1 MNNPDEIDQL
11 RALLEAKDAYWKNV
25 CAKLMMEVKKS
36 KNEVDRL
43 KTRLAVEQD
52 RSKVRGDSLLSATVR
67 IDGFESY
74 IKGLEVVVET
84 ASIVKENAV
93 LIKDPRMSLQT
104 DCYLVSLDDIESL
117 RKALAALDEKK
128 KP

>member
-52 RSKVRGDSLLSATVR
+52 RSKVRGDSLPSATAR
-67 IDGFESY
+67 INE
-74 IKGLEVVVET
+74 LE
-84 ASIVKENAV
+84 AR
-93 LIKDPRMSLQT
+93 IKDLEAVVGVARHYAAYGARDS
-104 DCYLVSLDDIESL
+104 DSL
-117 RKALAALDEKK
+117 REYGLRKELKKALAALDEKK